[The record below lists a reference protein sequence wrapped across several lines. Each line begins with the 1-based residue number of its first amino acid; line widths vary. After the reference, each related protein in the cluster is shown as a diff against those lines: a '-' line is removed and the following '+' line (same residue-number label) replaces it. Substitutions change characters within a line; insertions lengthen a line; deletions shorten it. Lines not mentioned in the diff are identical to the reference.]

1 MHYKLTFA
9 GVVLIL
15 TGCTAVS
22 TTGTDNRPLP
32 QRSDLQH
39 IRLANG
45 MNVYLLSRPQPG
57 AELRLLVES
66 GSLQETEEQRGLAHF
81 TEHMAFKGTTHFPD
95 TQSFKQ
101 LEKQGLN
108 LGSHVNAATS
118 LNSTVYKLSLPQA
131 TPEQIQT
138 GLQVLADWAQG
149 MTFDPV
155 AFDKERSVI
164 IEEWRLRQGIG
175 FRINNALE
183 QLRYAGSL
191 YAERDPI
198 GLLDVIRHAPVSTAK
213 DYYQTWYQP
222 QRMSLVVIGQFN
234 RHDVSNLAEAY
245 FNQPAKEDAAQD
257 DPARQRFAPHP
268 GLLVKPVFDKEQG
281 QRIMQFALQRD
292 IRAPLN
298 TRDGQYDD
306 LLDNLWVTILNQRL
320 TALVD
325 NGQLPAANINP
336 QGAMLDSRR
345 LQQLMIVHP
354 QGGDY
359 LGSITLLWTEIQRLA
374 TQPVTQ
380 AELDDARQSLL
391 AKLSQQAAGESRY
404 GNDYLADTIT
414 TALEYRMPVQ
424 DKRQQLTTAWE
435 LLKPVTPDTLK
446 THVSGFLNQA
456 SPRLAL
462 LGPDSEQARFDEKAF
477 TDRWQQIRQSAPGP
491 FSLTV
496 RQVALN
502 VTPAAAGS
510 IVQEQALPLPS
521 TESWQLSNGLR
532 VIVHQDKSLK
542 DNIQIN
548 LRIPGGRSLEPAGQE
563 GLTDWALKLPE
574 SSGYGELSAR
584 ELTLFSKQHSLSL
597 RPYSEL
603 LNHGFRGEAPPEELD
618 TLLKLLH
625 LKITQPQFS
634 GEKLLRNQQLTLES
648 LNSTPVER
656 RFLDA
661 INRESHTH
669 GERLVINENGGWR
682 QFTAAQLQ
690 QNHRLLLSPVQ
701 DMTLVISG
709 AADKKQIKQAVEKWI
724 ATLPA
729 SGQRLQWR
737 DPAIA
742 PKMQSFSRTYP
753 IASSDKTMVSIQY
766 AAPAQWS
773 LKESLTLQ
781 LADSIISKQLRSAL
795 REQAGGIYALSLS
808 SMLAKLP
815 SPYYSARLNFT
826 TDPQRAAE
834 MTALSRNVLK
844 TLKTDG
850 VSDNALKEARANW
863 LLEKQQV
870 YQSAAFWTESLAQIA
885 GDDNEFT
892 RITAEEALVNQITA
906 EDINRALSRYSGEN
920 EKLFML
926 TPP

>member
-1 MHYKLTFA
+1 MRYKFIMA
-9 GVVLIL
+9 GVALTL
-15 TGCTAVS
+15 TGCAAVNN
-22 TTGTDNRPLP
+22 TGADNRPLA

-45 MNVYLLSRPQPG
+45 MNVYLLSRAQPG
-57 AELRLLVES
+57 VELRLLVES

-131 TPEQIQT
+131 TPAQVET

-155 AFDKERSVI
+155 AFDKERPVI

-183 QLRYAGSL
+183 QLRYAGSR
-191 YAERDPI
+191 YAQRDPI
-198 GLLDVIRHAPVSTAK
+198 GLLDIIRNAPVSTAK

-234 RHDVSNLAEAY
+234 HHDVSELTKTY
-245 FNQPAKEDAAQD
+245 FNQPAQTTAAQD
-257 DPARQRFAPHP
+257 DPAWQHFAPQP
-268 GLLVKPVFDKEQG
+268 DLLVKPVFDKEQG

-292 IRAPLN
+292 IRAPLD
-298 TRDGQYDD
+298 TRRGQYDD
-306 LLDNLWVTILNQRL
+306 LLDNLWVAILNQRL

-325 NGQLPAANINP
+325 NGQLPSASINP
-336 QGAMLDSRR
+336 QGAMLDKKR
-345 LQQLMIVHP
+345 LQQLMIIHP
-354 QGGDY
+354 QNKDY
-359 LGSITLLWTEIQRLA
+359 LTGISLLWTEIQRLA

-380 AELDDARQSLL
+380 AELDDARQNLL

-404 GNDYLADTIT
+404 GNDYLADNIT

-424 DKRQQLTTAWE
+424 DKRQQLTTTWE
-435 LLKPVTPDTLK
+435 LIKPVTPDTLK
-446 THVSGFLNQA
+446 NHVAGFLQA
-456 SPRLAL
+456 SSPRLAVI
-462 LGPDSEQARFDEKAF
+462 GPDSEKSQFNEKAF
-477 TDRWQQIRQSAPGP
+477 TERWQQIRKSAPGP
-491 FSLTV
+491 FTLTV

-502 VTPAAAGS
+502 VTPAGQGT
-510 IVQEQALPLPS
+510 IVQEQSLPLPA
-521 TESWQLSNGLR
+521 TESWQLSNGMR
-532 VIVHQDKSLK
+532 IIVHQDKTLK

-548 LRIPGGRSLEPAGQE
+548 LRIPGGRSLEPTGQE
-563 GLTDWALKLPE
+563 GLTEWALKLPE
-574 SSGYGELSAR
+574 SSGYGDLSAR
-584 ELTLFSKQHSLSL
+584 ELALFSKQHSLTL

-625 LKITQPQFS
+625 LKITRPQFS
-634 GEKLLRNQQLTLES
+634 GEKLLRNQQATLES
-648 LNSTPVER
+648 LSSMPVER

-661 INRESHTH
+661 INQESHTN
-669 GERLVINENGGWR
+669 GGRLVINENGGWR
-682 QFTAAQLQ
+682 HFTAAQLQ
-690 QNHRLLLSPVQ
+690 NNNRLLLSPVQ

-709 AADKKQIKQAVEKWI
+709 AADKKQIKQSVEKWI
-724 ATLPA
+724 AALPA
-729 SGQRLQWR
+729 STQRLQWR
-737 DPAIA
+737 DPKIA
-742 PKMQSFSRTYP
+742 PKMEPLSRTYP

-773 LKESLTLQ
+773 QKETLVLQ
-781 LADSIISKQLRSAL
+781 LLDSVISRQLRGAL
-795 REQAGGIYALSLS
+795 REQAGGIYALSFS

-815 SPYYSARLNFT
+815 APYYSARLNFT

-834 MTALSRNVLK
+834 MTTLSRHVLS
-844 TLKTDG
+844 TLKSQG
-850 VSDNALKEARANW
+850 VPEDALKEARANW

-885 GDDNEFT
+885 GDDNNFI
-892 RITAEEALVNQITA
+892 RIIQEEALIKNITTDDLNQ
-906 EDINRALSRYSGEN
+906 ALSRYSGEN
-920 EKLFML
+920 EKVFML